1 MGLRYRRRVRRA
13 HWSLR
18 PRQAEWTA
26 WVRRAGG
33 GTSLLG
39 SRIHRGTTRH
49 TALPDPAKPARPGGA
64 GVLFEKIW
72 AQVKGAERSGRLTVE
87 EALDCATRLP
97 QALFCSMMECLAENG
112 EDPDVVIA
120 QVIRLHQHMLRRLQ
134 EVAAALRHRPLQG
147 PH

>member
-1 MGLRYRRRVRRA
+1 M
-13 HWSLR
+13 
-18 PRQAEWTA
+18 
-26 WVRRAGG
+26 
-33 GTSLLG
+33 
-39 SRIHRGTTRH
+39 
-49 TALPDPAKPARPGGA
+49 
-64 GVLFEKIW
+64 LFEKVW

-120 QVIRLHQHMLRRLQ
+120 QAIRLHQHIIGRLQ
-134 EVAAALRHRPLQG
+134 EVAAALRQRPLQG

>member
-1 MGLRYRRRVRRA
+1 V
-13 HWSLR
+13 
-18 PRQAEWTA
+18 
-26 WVRRAGG
+26 
-33 GTSLLG
+33 
-39 SRIHRGTTRH
+39 
-49 TALPDPAKPARPGGA
+49 PDSTNPARPGGA

-72 AQVKGAERSGRLTVE
+72 AQVKGVERSGRLTVE

-134 EVAAALRHRPLQG
+134 EIAAALRQRPQQG